1 MSIHS
6 SLKTKS
12 GALLQHRNVLTRA
25 ERISKLSSQEKFS
38 RGANSPLGIVKV
50 GNILVAAGKK
60 AKKAEGDAAAPA
72 AGAAASAAGAKGAAG
87 KPAAG
92 KPAAGKAAAPAAGAK
107 PAGGAKPAAGA
118 AAKPAAGKGGDA
130 KKK

>member
-92 KPAAGKAAAPAAGAK
+92 KAAAPAAGAK